1 MIQILQHEKVDI
13 LSKYK
18 NIIEEVDS
26 IQFTGKVERIV
37 GLTIESHGPEVQ
49 YGELCRI
56 KIGEGEYLWAEVVG
70 FNKNK
75 VILMPIG
82 EMKGVVPG
90 AEVYAAGSSL
100 MVPVGEKL
108 LGRVLNG
115 TGKPLDGKG
124 EIFSSEKYPVNGQ
137 PLEPL
142 DRGII
147 DQPLSTGIRAIDGLT
162 TIGKGQRIGIFSGS
176 GVGKSTV
183 IAMIARNTAA
193 DVNVIALIGERGREA
208 KDFVEREL
216 GKEGLKRSVVIIAT
230 SDQPPML
237 RLRGAFLAH
246 AVAEYFRDQG
256 LHVNLLMDSVTR
268 FAMAQREIGIA
279 AGEPA
284 STRGYPASVFSLLP
298 RMLERS
304 GNKEG
309 SGSIT
314 GFYSILVEADD
325 MNEPIADAVRGILD
339 GHVVLDRK
347 LAQRRHY
354 PAFDVLGSISRCMK
368 DVIDEEHKTA
378 ADNFRQL
385 LAAYADVEDLISLN
399 AYVRGTNPVTDK
411 AIDMKPEMD
420 AYLKQGIY
428 EADTFDNIRKQLII
442 LMGEGKQKQETRQD
456 YVTPAPYF
464 AQRR

>member
-347 LAQRRHY
+347 LAQRGHY

>member
-18 NIIEEVDS
+18 DIIEEVDS

-56 KIGEGEYLWAEVVG
+56 KIGEGKYLWAEVVG
-70 FNKNK
+70 FNRNK

-100 MVPVGEKL
+100 MVPVGDKL
-108 LGRVLNG
+108 LGRVLDG
-115 TGKPLDGKG
+115 TGKPLDAKG
-124 EIFSSEKYPVNGQ
+124 EIFSSEKYPVNGE
-137 PLEPL
+137 PLKPL

-147 DQPLSTGIRAIDGLT
+147 DKPLSTGLRAIDGLI

-298 RMLERS
+298 RVLERA

-339 GHVVLDRK
+339 GHVVLERK
-347 LAQRRHY
+347 LAHRGHY
-354 PAFDVLGSISRCMK
+354 PAIDVLGSISRCMK

-378 ADNFRQL
+378 ADKFREL
-385 LAAYADVEDLISLN
+385 LAAYADVEDLINLN
-399 AYVRGTNPVTDK
+399 AYVRGTNPMTDK

-428 EADTFDNIRKQLII
+428 EADTFENIRKRLID
-442 LMGEGKQKQETRQD
+442 LMGEGQQKQETRQD